1 VASRVL
7 VALRVTATP
16 ERAFA
21 AFTDEIGEWWRPNE
35 LFQLTPSGPGRLA
48 FEPGPNGRLVERQ
61 AGGGEY
67 QVGRVILWN
76 PPAELAFEWRPAS
89 FGQEQTTE
97 VHVRFEAAGQETR
110 VVVEHTGW
118 DTIAPKHAARHGFP
132 LGIFL
137 QREAEWWQVLLRSL
151 SGELEKAHRREK
163 HGGAEDEGEQVA
175 AE

>member
-7 VALRVTATP
+7 VALRVAATP

-21 AFTDEIGEWWRPNE
+21 AFTDEIGEWWRPNG
-35 LFQLTPSGPGRLA
+35 LFQLTPAGSGRMA

-67 QVGRVILWN
+67 EVGRITLWD
-76 PPAELAFEWRPAS
+76 PPAELAFQWRPAS
-89 FGQEQTTE
+89 FGPEQTTE
-97 VHVRFEAAGQETR
+97 VHVRFEPVGPETR

-132 LGIFL
+132 LDVFL
-137 QREAEWWQVLLRSL
+137 QREAEWWQLLLRACS
-151 SGELEKAHRREK
+151 SWLEATAQRGRP
-163 HGGAEDEGEQVA
+163 DT
-175 AE
+175 